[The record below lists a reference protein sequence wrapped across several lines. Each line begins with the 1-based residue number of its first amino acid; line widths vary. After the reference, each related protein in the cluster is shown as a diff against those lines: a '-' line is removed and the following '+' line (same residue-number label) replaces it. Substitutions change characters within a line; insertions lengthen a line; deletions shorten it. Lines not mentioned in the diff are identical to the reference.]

1 MLCIALTEFLNS
13 PGSINELL
21 FTGEKRMTGRADF
34 DLEFRQDTAYFNFI
48 TAGTNR
54 LDGLIFRMYIILH
67 VYPTALQ
74 KALSLG

>member
-1 MLCIALTEFLNS
+1 MLCITLAEFLNS
-13 PGSINELL
+13 PGSINEFL
-21 FTGEKRMTGRADF
+21 FAREKRMAGRTDF
-34 DLEFRQDTAYFNFI
+34 DLEFRQDTADFHFI

-54 LDGLIFRMYIILH
+54 HDGLIFWMYIILH